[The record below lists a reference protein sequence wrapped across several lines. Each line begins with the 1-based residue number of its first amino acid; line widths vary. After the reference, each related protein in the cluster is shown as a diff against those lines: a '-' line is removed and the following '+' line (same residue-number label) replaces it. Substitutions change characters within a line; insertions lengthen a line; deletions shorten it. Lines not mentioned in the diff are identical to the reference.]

1 MSARCRGAVLYL
13 ARGVQLLVAA
23 QRRVVADQETPARR
37 REDALAAVE
46 EAVEIRR
53 ELARERP
60 DAFRPDMAMSLNNV
74 SGRLSELGRR
84 EKALAAIEEAVE
96 VYWEL
101 AGERPDAFR
110 PDLATSLNNLSLE
123 LGRWE
128 EAPAAIEGAVAIRRQ
143 LAARWLAAFQP
154 ALARSLLNRA
164 DILDRLQRTAE
175 ADASRARA
183 AKLVERGDACR
194 GDGDHG
200 RLPTDA
206 SSPVRPAGAR
216 RARYAPIRQALRDQV
231 A

>member
-1 MSARCRGAVLYL
+1 M
-13 ARGVQLLVAA
+13 
-23 QRRVVADQETPARR
+23 
-37 REDALAAVE
+37 
-46 EAVEIRR
+46 
-53 ELARERP
+53 
-60 DAFRPDMAMSLNNV
+60 
-74 SGRLSELGRR
+74 
-84 EKALAAIEEAVE
+84 E
-96 VYWEL
+96 VYRGL

-123 LGRWE
+123 LRTWE
-128 EAPAAIEGAVAIRRQ
+128 EALAAIEEAVAIRRQ

-175 ADASRARA
+175 ADASRAEA

-206 SSPVRPAGAR
+206 WCTPAGRAGGRDTVLEDADGGCGLQLWRQPVSQADGAGTVAVDWIVTALPNCFTR
-216 RARYAPIRQALRDQV
+216 RTTSGAGSAASLRANWEQNPRDMRC
-231 A
+231 

>member
-60 DAFRPDMAMSLNNV
+60 DAFRPD
-74 SGRLSELGRR
+74 
-84 EKALAAIEEAVE
+84 
-96 VYWEL
+96 
-101 AGERPDAFR
+101 
-110 PDLATSLNNLSLE
+110 LATSLNNLSLE
-123 LGRWE
+123 LGTWE
-128 EAPAAIEGAVAIRRQ
+128 EALVAIEEAVAIRRQ

-175 ADASRARA
+175 ADASRAEA
-183 AKLVERGDACR
+183 ANWWDAAMPAEATVTTVGCR
-194 GDGDHG
+194 
-200 RLPTDA
+200 RMP
-206 SSPVRPAGAR
+206 GAR
-216 RARYAPIRQALRDQV
+216 RPVAPVGVTRSSKTSWSAPSARAGAGSR
-231 A
+231 